1 MRCLPPVDAPFR
13 LIFRDHRPARNW
25 KFTKPLLYRL
35 SYVGACFLIILPL
48 SEGVSG
54 GRENSRP
61 ATSRSI
67 LAVSDNL
74 ARESNESPGGRRSR
88 LVVRAREFRPLLGRR
103 PIRGPR

>member
-35 SYVGACFLIILPL
+35 SYVGACFLIILPV

-61 ATSRSI
+61 ATLRSI
-67 LAVSDNL
+67 LAVSPTT
-74 ARESNESPGGRRSR
+74 SPANRTRAPERAVRDWLVASRR
-88 LVVRAREFRPLLGRR
+88 FDLL
-103 PIRGPR
+103 